1 MIGGRGA
8 ACLLLGLGLAMAA
21 CDDLVD
27 EGFPTAVELST
38 DRTTAAIGEPI
49 TFHFEA
55 QGRRLAGVI
64 LDYGD
69 GVQDSINTNGA
80 RTAAGDRSH
89 AYAGSG
95 SFLVHAHALEKSGDS
110 ATAVLQVEVTEQGS

>member
-8 ACLLLGLGLAMAA
+8 ARLLLGVGLTVAA
-21 CDDLVD
+21 CGDLVD
-27 EGFPTAVELST
+27 EGFPTAVELSA
-38 DRTTAAIGEPI
+38 DRTTAAIAEPI

-69 GVQDSINTNGA
+69 GVQDSINTDGA
-80 RTAAGDRSH
+80 RTAAGERSH
-89 AYAGSG
+89 AYAVSG
-95 SFLVHAHALEKSGDS
+95 SFLVHAHALETSGDS
-110 ATAVLQVEVTEQGS
+110 ATAVLQVEVPEQDS